1 MALTSMKRNFVRQRK
16 ILVDEI
22 MNPTSRSWMNVEVRN
37 GNKLKRPPREIIQE
51 LRNQIANL

>member
-1 MALTSMKRNFVRQRK
+1 MKRNFVRQRK